1 MPLTQAFNADIF
13 MLDKGLM
20 TTIGWRMSG
29 ALVTKAIALELLE
42 AIVHA
47 LETSGINAMIN
58 IDHNSDYTQK
68 RLRGDH
74 STATH
79 NPLTNCLAMQFVISI
94 EVSNAEAL
102 FDNNIPLGLG
112 EVIRKT
118 GVVDAD
124 KLVNDEI
131 RKQLRKAI
139 NDVAAKELSKAM
151 REQGHKNVVRVFCD
165 GVMTEAENQ
174 R

>member
-1 MPLTQAFNADIF
+1 MSIKQAFNADIF
-13 MLDKGLM
+13 MLDRGLM
-20 TTIGWRMSG
+20 SAIGWRVSG
-29 ALVTKAIALELLE
+29 RLVTKAIALELLE
-42 AIVHA
+42 ALVQS
-47 LETSGINAMIN
+47 LELAGISAQIH
-58 IDHNSDYTQK
+58 IDHDSTYTQK

-79 NPLTNCLAMQFVISI
+79 NPMTNCLAMQFVISI
-94 EVSNAEAL
+94 DVSNAETL
-102 FDNNIPLGLG
+102 FDSNIPLGLG
-112 EVIRKT
+112 EIIRKT